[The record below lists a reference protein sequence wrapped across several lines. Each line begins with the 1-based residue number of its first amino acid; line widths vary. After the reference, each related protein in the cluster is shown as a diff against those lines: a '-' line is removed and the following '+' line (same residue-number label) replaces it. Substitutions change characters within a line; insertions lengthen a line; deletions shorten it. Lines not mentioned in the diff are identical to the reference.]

1 MHVNYYCDTCGKA
14 YPNEKEAMACEK
26 KHEEDARI
34 AKEFEEARVLAKE
47 KIEKAEES
55 LEQLKAEYEEKYG
68 CDYYE
73 DEEVNYDEYDAED
86 LLNAISKL
94 INA

>member
-55 LEQLKAEYEEKYG
+55 LEQLKTEYEEKYG
-68 CDYYE
+68 CSYYE
-73 DEEVNYDEYDAED
+73 EEMEDCSDFDVED
-86 LLNAISKL
+86 LLNAISEL
-94 INA
+94 LNA